1 MTHHPIPSDS
11 HPIPSDSIRSI
22 TEWHQLA
29 RPNPDARA
37 FSAQLGAYIE
47 EFVEMMEAFGSPI
60 PAHTIFELNQIA
72 MDLKS
77 DGFTISP
84 HELDSFSRVE
94 LLDSLADQVVTA
106 AGVAHCA
113 GMDFQGALAEV
124 NRSNW
129 SKFENGAPVFLPGG
143 KIGKGEFY
151 TKPDLT
157 EFV

>member
-1 MTHHPIPSDS
+1 MTH

-29 RPNPDARA
+29 RPEPDARA
-37 FSAQLGAYIE
+37 FSAQLGAHIE
-47 EFVEMMEAFGSPI
+47 EFAEMLHALDLPHNAIDGRVVY
-60 PAHTIFELNQIA
+60 ELEVLA
-72 MDLKS
+72 ADLKLGKLTL
-77 DGFTISP
+77 DP
-84 HELDSFSRVE
+84 HHPRDDSLFSREE

-129 SKFENGAPVFLPGG
+129 SKFENGQPVFQPGG
-143 KIGKGEFY
+143 KIAKGQFY
-151 TKPDLT
+151 APPDLT

>member
-1 MTHHPIPSDS
+1 MTDTLHH
-11 HPIPSDSIRSI
+11 I

-29 RPNPDARA
+29 RPEPDHYALTV
-37 FSAQLGAYIE
+37 QLGCHVE
-47 EFVEMMEAFGSPI
+47 EFVEMLDALDAEKHLLEESTMHDLRSLARHLKERMAIVAPLNEA
-60 PAHTIFELNQIA
+60 
-72 MDLKS
+72 
-77 DGFTISP
+77 
-84 HELDSFSRVE
+84 SRIE

-129 SKFENGAPVFLPGG
+129 SKFENGAPVFMPGG
-143 KIGKGEFY
+143 KIAKGEFY
-151 TKPDLT
+151 TPPDLT